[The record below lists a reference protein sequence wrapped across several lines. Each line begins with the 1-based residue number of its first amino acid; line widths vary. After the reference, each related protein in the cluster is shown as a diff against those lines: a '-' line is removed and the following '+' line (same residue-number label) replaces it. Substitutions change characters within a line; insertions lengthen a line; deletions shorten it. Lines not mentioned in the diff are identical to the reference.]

1 MAYVNVLCVHVV
13 FAHRLEFRFNAC
25 FIRDIQRVY
34 MRLME
39 MVRAQLHTSLMHFC
53 INGFC
58 FSTSIA
64 ARDIYHGNPI
74 QRITYTIQTPLS
86 STPPPIELHH
96 EMMRRKLSSFIA
108 HPDPFTR
115 ASNRYFRMYQAKE
128 IFHCS
133 FDLCLDN
140 NIVMIIVVGLLH
152 SNKMKIPRLN
162 IVNHST
168 IGWVICE

>member
-1 MAYVNVLCVHVV
+1 
-13 FAHRLEFRFNAC
+13 
-25 FIRDIQRVY
+25 

-162 IVNHST
+162 IVKHST
-168 IGWVICE
+168 IGWIICE